1 MSKKANKTAIGAFVA
16 GAVVL
21 LIIAIVAFGSGALFK
36 QSDKYIL
43 FFDGSVKGLSAGAPV
58 IFRGVKIGTVKDISL
73 IYDAK
78 TQDVLIP
85 VIIDVEL
92 SRVRGIPEK
101 VGYPDYMVLVDQGLR
116 ARLEIQN
123 FITGQ
128 LMLSFDFYPN
138 KPAYLRG
145 IVKGYPELPA
155 LPTSPDIFEVMQ
167 ELPIKE
173 ISSDLRSTVAGINK
187 LVNEGFFGVRNAL
200 KEITQ
205 AARSLR
211 LFVDYMEQHPEAFL
225 KGKQER

>member
-1 MSKKANKTAIGAFVA
+1 MSKKANKTAIGMFVV
-16 GAVVL
+16 GAVAL
-21 LIIAIVAFGSGALFK
+21 LIIAILAFGSGMLFK

-78 TQDVLIP
+78 TQGVLIP

-92 SRVRGIPEK
+92 SRVRGVPEK
-101 VGYPDYMVLVDQGLR
+101 VGYPDYMMLVEQGLR

-128 LMLSFDFYPN
+128 LMLAFDFYPD
-138 KPAYLRG
+138 KPAQLRG
-145 IVKGYPELPA
+145 IVQGYPELPA
-155 LPTSPDIFEVMQ
+155 LPASPDIFEVMQ

-173 ISSDLRSTVAGINK
+173 ISSDLRSTVAGLNK

-211 LFVDYMEQHPEAFL
+211 LFVDYIEQHPEAFL
-225 KGKQER
+225 KGKTEK